1 MAVIDGLLNAI
12 TDKAGVI
19 GAAFG
24 GGIVRIGVFGV
35 GIASPT
41 AVVFS
46 VICGTITAVYLG
58 PIGPWYLGWPASGP
72 ATLATTFL
80 TGAFFME
87 IMKKLAERIA
97 KWSPTIKGTE
107 NA

>member
-1 MAVIDGLLNAI
+1 MAVIDGLLDAI

-35 GIASPT
+35 GAASPT
-41 AVVFS
+41 AAVFS

-58 PIGPWYLGWPASGP
+58 PIAPWYLGWPPGGP
-72 ATLATTFL
+72 ATLAATFL

-87 IMKKLAERIA
+87 ILKKVADRIA
-97 KWSPTIKGTE
+97 KWSPSMKET
-107 NA
+107 